1 MISTIKQ
8 TGPNCGIY
16 ALINRLCTLNGVH
29 KTSKKNIDK
38 IVLHLLDE
46 NKLKKG
52 REGLIGYTLV
62 GEFFDFSTFQKFI
75 KVNIGAIHNNITNI
89 KCDKEDNY
97 EIELKAI
104 NNFTD
109 QELISSIKKRES
121 TVLFSIYKHPSQKKD
136 KQHINKDI
144 KIDQVISH
152 WVAICDYDEKSS
164 SFIVSDSNSKKTK
177 MYTGEQLIDRNNQ
190 LTNKKFYWINITP
203 FIKGG
208 CLILIPLLKKLKN

>member
-1 MISTIKQ
+1 M
-8 TGPNCGIY
+8 
-16 ALINRLCTLNGVH
+16 
-29 KTSKKNIDK
+29 
-38 IVLHLLDE
+38 DE

-164 SFIVSDSNSKKTK
+164 NFIVSDSNSKKTK

-190 LTNKKFYWINITP
+190 LTNKKFYWDKYNPIYKRRLFNFNSTAEEI
-203 FIKGG
+203 
-208 CLILIPLLKKLKN
+208 KKLVIQQLELKDSLISMKVLNNVIEHTVGQMLVIRKIR